1 MSHPALTLLLCNSF
15 PEVMTDHGNVAAML
29 SAVFCRPPQNFTDEL
44 GNVLKVSRVYV
55 SEERF

>member
-1 MSHPALTLLLCNSF
+1 
-15 PEVMTDHGNVAAML
+15 L